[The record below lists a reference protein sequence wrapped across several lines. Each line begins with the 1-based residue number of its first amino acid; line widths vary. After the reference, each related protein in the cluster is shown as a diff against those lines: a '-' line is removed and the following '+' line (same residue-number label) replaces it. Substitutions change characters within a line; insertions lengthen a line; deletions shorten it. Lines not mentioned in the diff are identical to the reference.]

1 MYYLTI
7 VQNDSTQAVYSY
19 QDIDSA
25 LASFHSELAYRGDG
39 RNKTLCVIIDDKGEL
54 IKTELWERKLTS

>member
-7 VQNDSTQAVYSY
+7 VQNDSTQAVYGH
-19 QDIDSA
+19 QDIDTA

-54 IKTELWERKLTS
+54 VKTELWERKLTS

>member
-7 VQNDSTQAVYSY
+7 VQNDSTQAVYGY
-19 QDIDSA
+19 QDIDTA

-54 IKTELWERKLTS
+54 VKTELWERKLTS